1 MKKLLLLIVIVLTGI
16 FIYVKT
22 QTLGDPNSKF
32 NQTTRLALGEHQV
45 LRTIFSLRSSGDARM
60 EYLEGTGP
68 IIIEWFAPETE
79 SIDPSVLSKF
89 ASLVSKY
96 TGRQTEVLSGGPIND
111 ETVQLANLNS
121 YGLQSDAE
129 TPSGTRLLVFFTEDY
144 LPRPPEEISSTYQED
159 GMVLSLGSIRTFLQN
174 YSPDTDQ
181 YLLSSML
188 HEFGNQIGMQETATG
203 TPDCIMNLQ
212 AGINGQPLEAYDLSE
227 PQDFCPSE
235 QVEIQNIKAQL
246 SNLSL

>member
-1 MKKLLLLIVIVLTGI
+1 
-16 FIYVKT
+16 
-22 QTLGDPNSKF
+22 
-32 NQTTRLALGEHQV
+32 
-45 LRTIFSLRSSGDARM
+45 
-60 EYLEGTGP
+60 
-68 IIIEWFAPETE
+68 
-79 SIDPSVLSKF
+79 
-89 ASLVSKY
+89 
-96 TGRQTEVLSGGPIND
+96 
-111 ETVQLANLNS
+111 
-121 YGLQSDAE
+121 
-129 TPSGTRLLVFFTEDY
+129 
-144 LPRPPEEISSTYQED
+144 
-159 GMVLSLGSIRTFLQN
+159 MVLSLGSIRTFLQN